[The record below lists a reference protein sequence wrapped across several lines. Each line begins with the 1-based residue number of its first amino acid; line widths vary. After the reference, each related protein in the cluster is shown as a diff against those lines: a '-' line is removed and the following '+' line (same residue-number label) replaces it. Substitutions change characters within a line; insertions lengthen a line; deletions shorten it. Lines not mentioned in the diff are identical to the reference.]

1 MVHLLDSLSIKC
13 LKAAFSCPKGYDFR
27 MEALLERMKKQGQG
41 RGFLTSCE
49 AELQELMKQIDIMV
63 AHKRAEWESQTQ
75 TLESCLDIREQELSS
90 LRNTLDE
97 KHKETERLRQR
108 LQETE
113 QLNQDVTIKYE
124 QQLGK
129 IQEQLARLKRSYEK
143 LLKKQLK
150 EGRQASKSQEE
161 DPSEIGTLTKKLEE
175 FRQKSLDWE
184 KQRLQYQQHV
194 ASLEAQRKTL
204 AEQFELFQTQLP
216 SRKQVIES
224 VELAT
229 QSEIHHL
236 SSKLERANDTIC
248 ANELEME
255 RLNMRL
261 DDLTDTK
268 KILEEQERLL
278 EELKLSRNSLE
289 LLQEEKMELRATLL
303 SQEDFINSL
312 QIHNEQLQQE
322 VAKLTEILHANDTII
337 RSLELQLHSSE
348 GGKGNYHDKA
358 EIEHMQLQMDHT
370 EAHLEGSSNLEFGN
384 AKGIVPREELTEKS
398 QKLCLTEE
406 HLCQAKTEI
415 EKLKEQLSHKE
426 QSHSSELE
434 GMKQEVTQLTRELH
448 QRDIMLASSSGSTL
462 NLEQQLRLEIEKAE
476 RKAVEH
482 RAILSQLEALRK
494 ENQHL
499 SEMLQKAK
507 SATLAEL
514 QESYVTALNKV
525 ESENQRLLKELEET
539 KASLG
544 VSFRVPQDK
553 YESIVL
559 QKQHQVLEIK
569 NTESRK
575 MQELQCK
582 HEQEMKTLQARF
594 DETVQHYEKEIQ
606 KIQNLTAKGFVS
618 NIAPEPSFIVSRSNS
633 VESCDHLLRSATLP
647 HGNMEFT
654 DMSSQCGKEFLP
666 LSPVSTTNLGA
677 IAAKFLEEEEERSH
691 HILERLDAHIE
702 ELKRESEKTVQQ
714 FAHQK

>member
-1 MVHLLDSLSIKC
+1 
-13 LKAAFSCPKGYDFR
+13 

-63 AHKRAEWESQTQ
+63 AHKRAEWESRTQ

-90 LRNTLDE
+90 LRNALDE
-97 KHKETERLRQR
+97 KRKEIERLCQR
-108 LQETE
+108 LEGME
-113 QLNQDVTIKYE
+113 QLNHDVTVKYE
-124 QQLGK
+124 QQLCK
-129 IQEQLARLKRSYEK
+129 IQEELARLKKSYEK

-150 EGRQASKSQEE
+150 EARQASKSQEE
-161 DPSEIGTLTKKLEE
+161 DPSEISILTKKLEE

-194 ASLEAQRKTL
+194 ASLEAQRKAL
-204 AEQFELFQTQLP
+204 AEQSELIQTQLS
-216 SRKQVIES
+216 SRKQVFES
-224 VELAT
+224 VELAS

-255 RLNMRL
+255 RLNMRV
-261 DDLTDTK
+261 DDLTDTNQ
-268 KILEEQERLL
+268 KILEEQQRLL
-278 EELKLSRNSLE
+278 EELQLSRNSLE
-289 LLQEEKMELRATLL
+289 VLHDEKMELRATLL
-303 SQEDFINSL
+303 SQEDFIKSL

-322 VAKLTEILHANDTII
+322 VSKLTEILHTKDTLI
-337 RSLELQLHSSE
+337 RSLELQLPSSE
-348 GGKGNYHDKA
+348 EAKGNCHIKA
-358 EIEHMQLQMDHT
+358 GMEHMQLQLDHT
-370 EAHLEGSSNLEFGN
+370 KAQSKSNSNLGFAN
-384 AKGIVPREELTEKS
+384 TNGILPHEELTEKC

-406 HLCQAKTEI
+406 HLCQAKAEI
-415 EKLKEQLSHKE
+415 KKLKDQLSHKE

-448 QRDIMLASSSGSTL
+448 QRDIMLASSSGSTS

-482 RAILSQLEALRK
+482 RAILSQLEALRQ

-507 SATLAEL
+507 SAASAEL
-514 QESYVTALNKV
+514 QESYDKALNRV
-525 ESENQRLLKELEET
+525 ESENQQLQKELEET
-539 KASLG
+539 RATLGAS
-544 VSFRVPQDK
+544 SWVPQDK

-559 QKQHQVLEIK
+559 QRQHQVTEIK
-569 NTESRK
+569 NIESRK
-575 MQELQCK
+575 IQELQHK
-582 HEQEMKTLQARF
+582 HEQEMKVLQARF
-594 DETVQHYEKEIQ
+594 DETVQYYEKEIQ
-606 KIQNLTAKGFVS
+606 KMQHLSAKVFAS
-618 NIAPEPSFIVSRSNS
+618 NIAAERSPMVSRNNS
-633 VESCDHLLRSATLP
+633 VESCDHFLRSDPLP

-654 DMSSQCGKEFLP
+654 DDVSSEGGKEFLP
-666 LSPVSTTNLGA
+666 LSPVPTTNLGA

-702 ELKRESEKTVQQ
+702 ELKRESKKTVQQ